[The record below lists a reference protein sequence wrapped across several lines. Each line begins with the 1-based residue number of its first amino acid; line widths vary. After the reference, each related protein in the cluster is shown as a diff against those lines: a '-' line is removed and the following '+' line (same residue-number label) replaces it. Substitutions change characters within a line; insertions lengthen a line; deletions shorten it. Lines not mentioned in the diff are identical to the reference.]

1 MFWGWKQ
8 QSSEMWPS
16 DCPRWAAREKQ
27 VKGQVVVVSLSS
39 EKQKGK
45 RKASGFRDS
54 WLVDPAAR
62 KMCTTFVL
70 YSKICENL

>member
-1 MFWGWKQ
+1 MFWDWKQ

-54 WLVDPAAR
+54 
-62 KMCTTFVL
+62 
-70 YSKICENL
+70 